1 MKQKIDKNSK
11 IPLYIQLAD
20 IFIEDIEK
28 NMHENDKLDTERE
41 ISKQYS
47 LSRVTVRQALDY
59 LQKNGY
65 IYKIQGKGNFVAERT
80 MEQNLT
86 KFYSFSED
94 MRKKGKVP
102 TTEILTFEIVELDE
116 KIASKLKLRE
126 NDLVYKIARIRLADG
141 VPMIYEISYLPYN
154 RFEDLNKKMLE
165 ENSYV

>member
-65 IYKIQGKGNFVAERT
+65 IYIKSKVKVILLPNVQWNKI
-80 MEQNLT
+80 
-86 KFYSFSED
+86 
-94 MRKKGKVP
+94 
-102 TTEILTFEIVELDE
+102 
-116 KIASKLKLRE
+116 
-126 NDLVYKIARIRLADG
+126 
-141 VPMIYEISYLPYN
+141 
-154 RFEDLNKKMLE
+154 
-165 ENSYV
+165 

>member
-65 IYKIQGKGNFVAERT
+65 IYKIQGKG
-80 MEQNLT
+80 L
-86 KFYSFSED
+86 SL
-94 MRKKGKVP
+94 
-102 TTEILTFEIVELDE
+102 IHI
-116 KIASKLKLRE
+116 
-126 NDLVYKIARIRLADG
+126 
-141 VPMIYEISYLPYN
+141 
-154 RFEDLNKKMLE
+154 
-165 ENSYV
+165 